1 MFSVLFPGQG
11 SQIIGMAKEFYE
23 NFEYVKEYFAIAD
36 DVLKKKLSKIILEG
50 PKEDLN
56 QTVNTQPS
64 IFLVS
69 YSIFNVI
76 QKESNFDLHNAKFF
90 AGHSLGEYSAL
101 CCADSINFEQTLNLL
116 KNRGE
121 AMQNAVP
128 KGEGGMIA
136 VLGTNIDEI
145 NNILKKNEDKI
156 TCYVANDNSIGQVV
170 LSGLVENLNLISNEL
185 KNRNVKF
192 IRLPVSSPFHCPL
205 MSSATIEMK
214 QKIID
219 TSFKYP
225 KLDIVSNVTSNPMN
239 KPEEIKKLLI
249 EQIEKPVRWRES
261 VSKMISFNVDHF
273 IEIGPGKVLSGLV
286 KRIDSNVKLNQIN
299 TLNDIKILNND

>member
-170 LSGLVENLNLISNEL
+170 LSGLVENLNLISKE
-185 KNRNVKF
+185 
-192 IRLPVSSPFHCPL
+192 
-205 MSSATIEMK
+205 
-214 QKIID
+214 
-219 TSFKYP
+219 
-225 KLDIVSNVTSNPMN
+225 
-239 KPEEIKKLLI
+239 
-249 EQIEKPVRWRES
+249 
-261 VSKMISFNVDHF
+261 
-273 IEIGPGKVLSGLV
+273 
-286 KRIDSNVKLNQIN
+286 
-299 TLNDIKILNND
+299 